1 MLFSTMTF
9 IYVFLPIVCTLYLVV
24 RKELRNHLLL
34 LASLVFYAW
43 GEPKYLLVMLS
54 VIGVNYIFALIIG
67 KVKNIAVSQS
77 VSQSVS
83 LAPTNLGGNIF
94 L

>member
-67 KVKNIAVSQS
+67 TVKNIA

>member
-9 IYVFLPIVCTLYLVV
+9 IYVFLPIVCTLYLLI

-34 LASLVFYAW
+34 LASLIFYAW

-54 VIGVNYIFALIIG
+54 TIGVNYILRSLLNQPKIRTVIYQ
-67 KVKNIAVSQS
+67 VS
-77 VSQSVS
+77 SQ
-83 LAPTNLGGNIF
+83 LRTKA
-94 L
+94 

>member
-1 MLFSTMTF
+1 MTF
-9 IYVFLPIVCTLYLVV
+9 IYVFLPIVCTLYLVI

-54 VIGVNYIFALIIG
+54 VIGINYIFALIIG
-67 KVKNIAVSQS
+67 KVKNIASVSQS
-77 VSQSVS
+77 VSQSVNQS
-83 LAPTNLGGNIF
+83 V
-94 L
+94 